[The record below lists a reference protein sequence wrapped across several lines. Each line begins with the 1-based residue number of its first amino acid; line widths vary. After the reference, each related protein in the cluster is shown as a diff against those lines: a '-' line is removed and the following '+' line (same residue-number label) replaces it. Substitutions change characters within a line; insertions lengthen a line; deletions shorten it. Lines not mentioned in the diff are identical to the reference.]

1 MALAFG
7 QDQGLPSGSEGVWDM
22 LDGVRLGEKSP
33 AALAVT
39 SWRDQLYLAWTGSDL
54 HINLASS
61 PDGREITG
69 KQRLAQQSYAQVM
82 VGSYQARVSQKQA
95 MGPSLAASGERLY
108 LAWTD
113 GDSAVNVVAVEEPVR
128 AAPVTLDERS
138 GCPPSLTAA
147 DNGNLVLAW
156 AGSDRDGHVNLLTL
170 AADSSG
176 TPVPLTAAKTRFEE
190 ARSNTAP
197 TVCSHQGGLVLAW
210 RGTDRHINVLA
221 TAGDPYGAP
230 VKLEE
235 AKSDSAPALCSHQGS
250 LVLAWTGT
258 DHHINVLA
266 TAGDPYGA
274 PVKLEEAKSGC
285 APALCSHQGSLIV
298 AWSGTDHHIN
308 VARLR

>member
-1 MALAFG
+1 
-7 QDQGLPSGSEGVWDM
+7 M

-95 MGPSLAASGERLY
+95 MGPSLAVSGERLY

-113 GDSAVNVVAVEEPVR
+113 GDSAVSVVAVEEPVR

-147 DNGNLVLAW
+147 DDGNLVLAW
-156 AGSDRDGHVNLLTL
+156 AELTVTVTSICSLWPRTIRHARTAHGREDPVRGGEEQHRADGVQPSGRPGPGLEGHRPPHQHPGHCRGPLRCAGL
-170 AADSSG
+170 AGRGEKRLRARALQPSG
-176 TPVPLTAAKTRFEE
+176 QP
-190 ARSNTAP
+190 RS
-197 TVCSHQGGLVLAW
+197 GLVRYRPPHQ
-210 RGTDRHINVLA
+210 RGASAI
-221 TAGDPYGAP
+221 AGQ
-230 VKLEE
+230 
-235 AKSDSAPALCSHQGS
+235 SSA
-250 LVLAWTGT
+250 
-258 DHHINVLA
+258 
-266 TAGDPYGA
+266 
-274 PVKLEEAKSGC
+274 
-285 APALCSHQGSLIV
+285 
-298 AWSGTDHHIN
+298 
-308 VARLR
+308 